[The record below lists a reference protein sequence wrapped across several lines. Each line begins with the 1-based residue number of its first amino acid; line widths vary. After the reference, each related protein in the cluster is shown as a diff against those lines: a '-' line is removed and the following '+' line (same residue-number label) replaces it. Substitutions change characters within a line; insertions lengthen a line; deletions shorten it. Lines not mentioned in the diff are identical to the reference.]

1 MLRYSMDMYI
11 QQKGGPAANKQGVPF
26 DVGLT
31 TPSFSS
37 AGWETK
43 KRGGAQGGKKKM
55 NFDDEAVMKALQK
68 NCDEQWEETCIQLI
82 QTLLRTVK
90 KYC

>member
-1 MLRYSMDMYI
+1 MLRYSMDMYL
-11 QQKGGPAANKQGVPF
+11 QQKGGPSAAKKQPF

-31 TPSFSS
+31 TPSFN
-37 AGWETK
+37 TM
-43 KRGGAQGGKKKM
+43 KRVGTGKKKM